1 MLHKISPVHNIAII
15 LSIRDESV
23 MKTEIFVNF
32 EVNKDHL
39 KDLGE
44 LKIYARFG

>member
-1 MLHKISPVHNIAII
+1 MLHKIRPVHNIAII
-15 LSIRDESV
+15 SSIRDGSV

-32 EVNKDHL
+32 EVNKGHP

-44 LKIYARFG
+44 LKIYASVV